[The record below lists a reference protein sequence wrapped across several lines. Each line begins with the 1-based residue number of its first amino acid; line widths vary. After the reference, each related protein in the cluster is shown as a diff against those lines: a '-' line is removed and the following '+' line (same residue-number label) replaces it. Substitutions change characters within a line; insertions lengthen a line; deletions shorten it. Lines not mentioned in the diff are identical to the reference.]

1 MIACQITRNFAPNFA
16 PPYKVALIMSSAS
29 VADKVLIAGLAKTV
43 VGRTVKTIREIEKN
57 GCDRLITSEQI
68 NDLLDKSN

>member
-1 MIACQITRNFAPNFA
+1 
-16 PPYKVALIMSSAS
+16 MSSAS